1 MTKHELVKK
10 YKYIALMTV
19 VALVV
24 QYFTTEQDL
33 GAVTVNVSFQLIA
46 SWLIGFTVHAFYVK
60 YNKSSVIK
68 WWKAVF
74 IFMIGASLLSYLLG
88 LTI

>member
-1 MTKHELVKK
+1 MKK
-10 YKYIALMTV
+10 FKYVALLTV

-24 QYFTTEQDL
+24 QYCTAERDL
-33 GAVTVNVSFQLIA
+33 GAIVVNVFFQLIA

-68 WWKAVF
+68 WWKVVF